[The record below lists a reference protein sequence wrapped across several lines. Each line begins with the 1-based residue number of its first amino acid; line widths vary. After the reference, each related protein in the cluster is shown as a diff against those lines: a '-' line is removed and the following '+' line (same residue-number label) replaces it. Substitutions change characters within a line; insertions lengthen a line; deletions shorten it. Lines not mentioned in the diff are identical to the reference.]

1 MKHREESVDIILPG
15 VPAITLFSGTFT
27 QVLLPIVSKM
37 NASGDSVGLYKVV
50 NQGSKYANILLTTI
64 VFTFVNSNLAE
75 SVLTGELKEELEKF
89 LHPTFTVSNSALTI
103 SNDGTN
109 IKLTNSA
116 PSENV
121 MQQATFTFF
130 EDTTDGG
137 GGGGEII
144 V

>member
-1 MKHREESVDIILPG
+1 M
-15 VPAITLFSGTFT
+15 
-27 QVLLPIVSKM
+27 
-37 NASGDSVGLYKVV
+37 
-50 NQGSKYANILLTTI
+50 
-64 VFTFVNSNLAE
+64 
-75 SVLTGELKEELEKF
+75 LTGEVKEELEKF